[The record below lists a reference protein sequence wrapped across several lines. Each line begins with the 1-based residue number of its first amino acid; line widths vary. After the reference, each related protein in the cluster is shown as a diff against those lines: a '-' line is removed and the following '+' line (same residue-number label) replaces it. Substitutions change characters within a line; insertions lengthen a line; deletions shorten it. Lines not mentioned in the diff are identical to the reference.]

1 MNKKLILA
9 GAAAVVGFFA
19 LTAFDGKTL
28 EQQKA
33 EIAQMVTAKLDA
45 YRSELTADCDARVE
59 AEAQTRYA
67 AVVAAREEE
76 AAKAATKP
84 GAKPTKKGT
93 KGTTAKPL
101 PPAKAPGKPAED
113 AAKGR
118 MQGESGKANE
128 DAAKTR
134 MQGQPAKQDEQKA
147 KGRMQGGGK

>member
-76 AAKAATKP
+76 AAKAAKP

-134 MQGQPAKQDEQKA
+134 MQGQPNKQDEQKA
-147 KGRMQGGGK
+147 KSRMQGGGK

>member
-45 YRSELTADCDARVE
+45 YRSELTANCDARVE

-76 AAKAATKP
+76 AAKAAKP
-84 GAKPTKKGT
+84 GAKPTKKRY
-93 KGTTAKPL
+93 KRHNCQ
-101 PPAKAPGKPAED
+101 
-113 AAKGR
+113 AAATCQSTRQTSRRCCKRSYAGR
-118 MQGESGKANE
+118 IG
-128 DAAKTR
+128 
-134 MQGQPAKQDEQKA
+134 
-147 KGRMQGGGK
+147 

>member
-9 GAAAVVGFFA
+9 GAVAVVGFFS

-33 EIAQMVTAKLDA
+33 EIAQMVTSKLDA
-45 YRSELTADCDARVE
+45 YRSELTAACDARVE

-67 AVVAAREEE
+67 AVVAAREAE
-76 AAKAATKP
+76 AVAATGKP
-84 GAKPTKKGT
+84 GTKKKTTT
-93 KGTTAKPL
+93 KGTSAKPL
-101 PPAKAPGKPAED
+101 PPAKAPGKAGEE

-128 DAAKTR
+128 EAAKSR
-134 MQGQPAKQDEQKA
+134 MQGEPAKHDEKKA
-147 KGRMQGGGK
+147 KCRMQGGGK

>member
-59 AEAQTRYA
+59 AEAQKRYA
-67 AVVAAREEE
+67 EVVAAREAE
-76 AAKAATKP
+76 AAAAAAKP
-84 GAKPTKKGT
+84 GAKPTKKGS

-134 MQGQPAKQDEQKA
+134 MQGQPNKQDEQKA
-147 KGRMQGGGK
+147 KSRMQGGGK

>member
-45 YRSELTADCDARVE
+45 YRGELTAACDARVE

-101 PPAKAPGKPAED
+101 PPAKAPEKTNKDDKKAQMQQTPNTSEKKEQMQPPAPNTN
-113 AAKGR
+113 K
-118 MQGESGKANE
+118 K
-128 DAAKTR
+128 
-134 MQGQPAKQDEQKA
+134 KQQMKEA
-147 KGRMQGGGK
+147 TGGN